1 MADNSL
7 KRNLRAIFCT
17 DFKNYRFFLGER
29 KVGTL
34 PARLSGLEILI
45 DPKPKGEF
53 DTIGSINGVQIG
65 R

>member
-17 DFKNYRFFLGER
+17 HLKNYRFFFGER

-34 PARLSGLEILI
+34 HARLSGLEILI
-45 DPKPKGEF
+45 DPKSKGEV
-53 DTIGSINGVQIG
+53 DTISSINSVQIG

>member
-17 DFKNYRFFLGER
+17 DFKNYRFFFGDSKLR
-29 KVGTL
+29 AL
-34 PARLSGLEILI
+34 PARWS
-45 DPKPKGEF
+45 KGEF
-53 DTIGSINGVQIG
+53 DTISSINGVQIG